1 MLCFAYLTEQK
12 DKRTTVYIFDRN
24 AMGWRSYICG
34 GTTNATKLCGEDF
47 TVFIKF

>member
-12 DKRTTVYIFDRN
+12 DKRMIVYIDRN